1 MRADEIADLCR
12 ECRAL
17 VKDVAAYIAAEF
29 ADFDRESVKFK
40 GAHNLVT
47 HVDVEAE
54 RRLSSALAALMPD
67 AGFLTEEETED
78 RHGSGYRWVID
89 PIDGTTNFAHG
100 IPCFAISVALIDPH
114 DQAIIGIV
122 HDVSRDE
129 QFTAWKGGGCW
140 LGEKRL
146 VVSRNEKLDHALL
159 ATGFPY
165 EARDRVNEFIETF
178 KALLTRC
185 RALRRLGSAA
195 IDLAYVA
202 AGRFDG
208 FYEHELNSWDV
219 AAGALLITEAGGTVT
234 DFRGGDNYLFGRT
247 ILGTNG
253 ALHPAMLEIIQKHY
267 RPG

>member
-1 MRADEIADLCR
+1 MDFAELTARCSVAIAD
-12 ECRAL
+12 
-17 VKDVAAYIAAEF
+17 VARYIASEF
-29 ADFDRESVKFK
+29 AAFDRGLIRFK

-54 RRLSSALAALMPD
+54 KRLSFALGSVLPH

-100 IPCFAISVALIDPH
+100 IPCFAVSVALIDPQ
-114 DQAIIGIV
+114 DQPVIGIV
-122 HDVSRDE
+122 HDVARDE
-129 QFTAWKGGGCW
+129 QFVSWKGGGAW
-140 LGEKRL
+140 LGGKRL
-146 VVSRNEKLDHALL
+146 GVSMNKLMDHALL

-165 EARDRVNEFIETF
+165 EARDQVNEFVETF

-195 IDLAYVA
+195 LDLAYVA

-208 FYEHELNSWDV
+208 FYEHKLNSWDV
-219 AAGALLITEAGGTVT
+219 AAGALLTVEAGGTVT
-234 DFRGGDNYLFGRT
+234 DFDGKGDFIFGRS
-247 ILGTNG
+247 ILATNG
-253 ALHPAMLEIIQKHY
+253 FIHPPMLEIIQRY
-267 RPG
+267 FRR